1 MRNEKGISSRLVIFG
16 LLIIL
21 VGGFLFLDFLRSNRG
36 ESSLIPWPSLINYG
50 AASRKIYFSTA
61 GVLSEMGISNKDL
74 ILQYPEEKKKGK
86 QEWVHFTAQ
95 IRVPANRPL
104 QKYYQD
110 IEKAV
115 KKVGGRII
123 SSRTFEAK
131 GSRSLM
137 MVIGFRSIVTYSL
150 TLEQPKK

>member
-1 MRNEKGISSRLVIFG
+1 MRNEKGLSSRLVIFG
-16 LLIIL
+16 LLLIL

-50 AASRKIYFSTA
+50 ALSRKIYFSTGA
-61 GVLSEMGISNKDL
+61 VLSGMGISNKDL

-86 QEWVHFTAQ
+86 QEWVHFTAR

-104 QKYYQD
+104 PEYYKD

-115 KKVGGRII
+115 KEVGGRMI
-123 SSRTFEAK
+123 SSRTFEDK
-131 GSRSLM
+131 RNRSLM